1 MKIGPVEIK
10 VPTALGPMAGVTDL
24 PFRRLCREQGC
35 GLLYTEMV
43 SAKAMYYG
51 NKNTAPLLK
60 TGDWEHPLSVQ
71 LFGSD
76 PQLLADMAA
85 RLEEGPYDIIDLNM
99 GCPVPKVVNNH
110 EGSALMKDPQLVRQ
124 ILAAMVRAVK
134 KPVTV
139 KIRKGWNESQAN
151 AVEIAKI
158 AEDCGVAA
166 IAVHGRTR
174 EQYYAGKADWEI
186 IRRVKEA
193 VSIPVIG
200 NGDVTDGESALR
212 WNHDC
217 QSSKRKSLDF
227 PGSKGRVGWG
237 ADPAE
242 ANAKRDAFHAAAAR
256 EDADG
261 GIRRAYGNPSDAQ
274 AGGLVYGR
282 ISQLRASAPGSKPG
296 GNHGR
301 PEKSVDKLCGFRY
314 NIMNVSVPFRH
325 WVGQLTD

>member
-1 MKIGPVEIK
+1 MKIGQVEIK

-60 TGDWEHPLSVQ
+60 TGDWEHPISVQ

-124 ILAAMVRAVK
+124 ILAAMVHAVK

-139 KIRKGWNESQAN
+139 KIRKGWNESQVN

-193 VSIPVIG
+193 VSIQVIG

-212 WNHDC
+212 LMRETGCDGIMIARAARGNPWIFREVKAALAGEPIPPKPTQKEMLSMLLRHAKMQTEEFGEHMGILQMRKQVAWYTAGYPNSARLRREVNLAETMEDL
-217 QSSKRKSLDF
+217 KSLLT
-227 PGSKGRVGWG
+227 SYAV
-237 ADPAE
+237 
-242 ANAKRDAFHAAAAR
+242 
-256 EDADG
+256 
-261 GIRRAYGNPSDAQ
+261 SDII
-274 AGGLVYGR
+274 L
-282 ISQLRASAPGSKPG
+282 
-296 GNHGR
+296 
-301 PEKSVDKLCGFRY
+301 
-314 NIMNVSVPFRH
+314 
-325 WVGQLTD
+325 